1 MLQIKPF
8 MTKLPAI
15 LDCNC
20 LAVRQAA
27 RAISALYDRHL
38 APTGLS
44 SSQFSILAAIHETP
58 GIPVQELADLLVMD
72 RTSMVRALQPLTRDG
87 YVVQQPDPAYSRKL
101 LLSLTAEGRSTYKQ
115 GRKHWLAAQ
124 AEFEAGVGAP
134 EAAALRQQLAIWS
147 QKP

>member
-1 MLQIKPF
+1 
-8 MTKLPAI
+8 MTKPLAI
-15 LDCNC
+15 SDCNC

-44 SSQFSILAAIHETP
+44 SSQFSILAAIQ
-58 GIPVQELADLLVMD
+58 GQAGVPVQELADVLVMD

-87 YVVQQPDPAYSRKL
+87 YVTQQPDPAYPRKL
-101 LLSLTAEGRSTYKQ
+101 LLSLTAEGRAIYQ
-115 GRKHWLAAQ
+115 RAHQHWQDAQ
-124 AEFEAGVGAP
+124 AEFEAGVGTP
-134 EAAALRQQLAIWS
+134 EAAALRQRLAAWS